1 MNTRTALLAPLLASL
16 LLAACGGGLSGT
28 YTDPMGI
35 SSYTFEPGGKVEMS
49 AMGASVEMPYEVDGN
64 KVRIKLPG
72 GAAQVLTI
80 KPDGSI
86 SGPGGV
92 TLTKKK

>member
-1 MNTRTALLAPLLASL
+1 MNIRIALLAPLLASL

-28 YTDPMGI
+28 YTDSTGI
-35 SSYTFEPGGKVEMS
+35 ASYTFGPGDKVEVN

-72 GAAQVLTI
+72 GAEQVLTI
-80 KPDGSI
+80 QPDGSI
-86 SGPGGV
+86 SGPGGI
-92 TLTKKK
+92 TLTRKK